1 MSNLGKL
8 FTKTGPHSIKKL
20 KKKKK
25 KKGPDFKTPEKPKN
39 PTPKDPKPKDPPKQ
53 TEKDKPDKPKKLT
66 PGEKWQHVGKAL
78 KETGKQLSETESS
91 ERSKTQ
97 ALKDKL
103 YIRRR
108 GKSGQT

>member
-8 FTKTGPHSIKKL
+8 FTKTGQHSIEEL

-25 KKGPDFKTPEKPKN
+25 KKEPDSKTSEKPKN
-39 PTPKDPKPKDPPKQ
+39 PKPKDPKPKDPKS
-53 TEKDKPDKPKKLT
+53 EKSEKNKSKKLT
-66 PGEKWQHVGKAL
+66 PGEKWQKVGEAL
-78 KETGKQLSETESS
+78 KNTGKQLSDTESS

-97 ALKDKL
+97 ALKDQL

-108 GKSGQT
+108 GKSGKS